1 MPPRAGSSRARPN
14 RGRPSFIPSTQF
26 LAGPSSSGTRS
37 DREESDDPLALSPL
51 KVTPTITRTRRSTW
65 SSNVRSSSPASAVGG
80 LPSSTQRVT
89 RGSKRRDREYAELEL
104 GEEDLVP
111 PSEDEEYEEWK
122 ESRKARTNRDKGKE
136 VDFGIDREAGVEK
149 REEDMVKG
157 LGRPKKPDKSLDHNR
172 TFESLLPSPSPPS
185 PTPSISSSI
194 TDTRSRETSPT
205 QPLSFSQQDDPFYTV
220 HEDERSTLDEDARA
234 RWEHDELEL
243 LRQVPRFQSLD
254 RPPEELAK
262 QIDEEKSR
270 FVIAQT
276 VSNLPLRYD
285 INKDGVE
292 AKTVDESSAIAPD
305 DNATPNEGSSDHS
318 TRSRTTTPHTIPML
332 PARDEGLETLLPD
345 DRVSDGPDSSVDQE
359 GSESMIEDGNL
370 HAEQSSQQSR
380 SSTPRTIPFMPNQDQ
395 AFETLLPAIGLN
407 HQDLPNPVHRPL
419 TPQTSMNLVD
429 HSTISTLRA
438 HSPTPISSA
447 RDSNL
452 ENPLTVD
459 EVLVSPSKQP
469 TPLRQSSPAKSL
481 SPIFAAVAELPDNPP
496 PSAIPHLPAPTPPP
510 ADPALAQFR
519 GARTFRTRTVLQLQP
534 YTKERQIYEAALRK
548 GGLKKGK
555 KAIAPSKEITQEDV
569 EEDEARVSESSEASA
584 EDDSPGRIV
593 IGNTPPPKK
602 PREPKKLVDADF
614 DEYFFEHGMA
624 ADENDPN
631 HIKDLQKIARRRLK
645 AEKEERKRLRADEK
659 EKREFARLMKEMRG
673 EKEDSDEQ
681 QADGGGQQNGKSRIP
696 LPRSAVRTIRTPAG
710 TKTYGNKGRTQRPAI
725 QGPLSDS
732 DEDAQPSTRPP
743 LISPSKS
750 QGNTPTASYRTAFSG
765 FNDGDMDVGYGQ
777 PQDDFYPAID
787 ATTSH
792 SPLERQNSF
801 VIDDLA
807 RSPRLPRP
815 SIGSESDSAS
825 SSASTVH
832 DRRQKI
838 ARRMMPAAMLRRLEA
853 EAAAKERRKAE
864 NKKKQQAAIESP
876 IRPGRAVVRRGGGQ
890 VDMNGLEGLFEED
903 DPEVV
908 SEQTPPLSHTRSISN
923 SSDQPILISDG
934 GTSSEAEEDNQAEQT
949 LARLHRG
956 DFESIVSGNR
966 WKAAAKAK
974 HQAQSRPKAR
984 SSHSR
989 RPALGFRK
997 RVRAPINENN
1007 RAMVQSRLD
1016 FPVMDQS
1023 PVSPLKKKRKRP
1035 FYQGKQQRPAIRLDD
1050 HVIFATADFEFD
1062 EEDDTP
1068 TRPSTKQKLQTIPR
1082 HFARTTSAS
1091 LQQNKSLDADMGKA
1105 RSWANFDK
1113 FPIDFEITPLP
1124 SGLHCSKNSIPGSGK
1139 LDSLV
1144 REIKGNRNEEMI
1156 DPCLDYGIELR
1167 QDMSATS
1174 IQAVAPLLFD
1184 AVHRQMVV
1192 IANEDDAEEL
1202 ELGCFRFL
1210 GRYIR
1215 HHHHDI
1221 DENVTLLKTEV
1232 EDAIGRL
1239 EGKLEDIDIGRAKQ
1253 GREALL
1259 NLRWALVELSCRLE
1273 IDNSSS
1279 GETDTSLLRK
1289 ASVKLFHHL
1298 LSLGFDKTI
1307 RPLKSIMRGDSD
1319 SAEIKDLT
1327 ITFWIC
1333 LIHVLTAWDERES
1346 RFSNDTFL
1354 TYLTQAFDS
1363 VFHLDQTGPIA
1374 AERVW
1379 FLVFGLC
1386 ALTQFDT
1393 DGRISSIFVTAPRWS
1408 LVRRAVGLIRVAF
1421 DEDAEKRAHLD
1432 QLQGRDRYIKVVM
1445 ARCVRLSAVWKWSFD
1460 RESFSVATRDLGIIF
1475 KDRQYRNLPTEPPVD
1490 YPEFIT
1496 RFDMSLTAAEDTK
1509 RETAFEL
1516 YLRLVCVAAS
1526 DIISAAQTLSEAQQ
1540 AEKDVQRLVMS
1551 IIPVSSVK
1559 FNRIFPPSPKD
1570 LGQLINRYSTMIASC
1585 YFSPS
1590 LLTYLLA
1597 NSKKWSAFDE
1607 ADFDS
1612 RQICIRGLMYL
1623 SVARRHHKQPLQPVV
1638 NRLAELMGILQNE
1651 LEILTGPSN
1660 QTLGVGP
1667 TKLEIERTMVLI
1679 VSCFRQ
1685 MIEHH
1690 SFDVEEQKKA
1700 VYPDPC
1706 LLHESWTV
1714 RIFDLEL
1721 AKDLKCGLEV
1731 IATIQSFLDTR
1742 AAALPKL
1749 AKRRREAK
1757 ESHNESFDEF
1767 GSLGIDFTDADVLAL
1782 GGDLGEEENEVEKQ
1796 DEEFARIIEEVISPK
1811 IYRLLSDML
1820 PPVPDDDARTEHDA
1834 DQQIFISKL
1843 TKCWSDCASVLVVEH
1858 QQLDWSTFISPFGR
1872 QSWARLGDERGRV
1885 QVGLHFMLNVAQLDP
1900 AAFSHHEEDFI
1911 ALLFQVIGTDKL
1923 TVEHKYLSAL
1933 LAMPG
1938 AYNHPLLAPLGGIES
1953 LEGELSRDGFMG
1965 VREVALRSIFSAL
1978 PDLLKSSKTL
1988 ASNKSFIY
1996 RCINLFVSSIV
2007 SYDKSINPN
2016 KVIHKQSYRA
2026 FTDTIIRDLRN
2037 IAGEYINSLSVP
2049 GLKHFNSGI

>member
-1 MPPRAGSSRARPN
+1 MPPRAGPSRPQSRPK
-14 RGRPSFIPSTQF
+14 GRPSFIPSTQF
-26 LAGPSSSGTRS
+26 QAGPSDSRARS
-37 DREESDDPLALSPL
+37 DREESEDPLALSPI
-51 KVTPTITRTRRSTW
+51 KVTPTITRTRRSTR
-65 SSNVRSSSPASAVGG
+65 SSNLRSSSPASVTGG
-80 LPSSTQRVT
+80 LSSSTQRVT
-89 RGSKRRDREYAELEL
+89 RGSKRRDREYEELEL

-122 ESRKARTNRDKGKE
+122 ESRRARTDEGEGKE
-136 VDFGIDREAGVEK
+136 VVLGIDREAGMEEE
-149 REEDMVKG
+149 EEDMAKG
-157 LGRPKKPDKSLDHNR
+157 LRRPKKPDKRLDHNR

-194 TDTRSRETSPT
+194 TDARSRETSPT

-220 HEDERSTLDEDARA
+220 YEDERLTLDEDARA
-234 RWEHDELEL
+234 RWEHDELDLSSE
-243 LRQVPRFQSLD
+243 VPRSESLD
-254 RPPEELAK
+254 RPLEEVAK
-262 QIDEEKSR
+262 QIDEGKYRS
-270 FVIAQT
+270 VISQA

-292 AKTVDESSAIAPD
+292 AETVDESSAIARN
-305 DNATPNEGSSDHS
+305 DNATPNEESSDHS
-318 TRSRTTTPHTIPML
+318 TRSRTTTPHTVPML
-332 PARDEGLETLLPD
+332 PTRDEGFETLLPD
-345 DRVSDGPDSSVDQE
+345 DRVIDESDSSVDQE
-359 GSESMIEDGNL
+359 GLASMVVDEDL
-370 HAEQSSQQSR
+370 PAKQSSQISR
-380 SSTPRTIPFMPNQDQ
+380 SSTPRTLPFMPDQDQ
-395 AFETLLPAIGLN
+395 AFETVLPAIGLD
-407 HQDLPNPVHRPL
+407 HEDLSIRAHRPP
-419 TPQTSMNLVD
+419 TPQTSTDLVD
-429 HSTISTLRA
+429 HSMISPLRA
-438 HSPTPISSA
+438 HSPTPRSSA
-447 RDSNL
+447 RDPND
-452 ENPLTVD
+452 ENPFTPD

-469 TPLRQSSPAKSL
+469 TLFRQSSPAKSL

-496 PSAIPHLPAPTPPP
+496 SSCIPHLPAPSPPP

-555 KAIAPSKEITQEDV
+555 KAIAPSKEITQEEA

-584 EDDSPGRIV
+584 EDESPERIV
-593 IGNTPPPKK
+593 IGNTPPLNK

-614 DEYFFEHGMA
+614 DEYFFEHGTA
-624 ADENDPN
+624 ADENDLD
-631 HIKDLQKIARRRLK
+631 HMKDLQKIARRRLK

-681 QADGGGQQNGKSRIP
+681 HEDGGGQQNGKSRIS
-696 LPRSAVRTIRTPAG
+696 LPRPAVRTIRTPAG
-710 TKTYGNKGRTQRPAI
+710 IKTYGNKGRTQRAAVQRPS
-725 QGPLSDS
+725 SDS

-765 FNDGDMDVGYGQ
+765 FNDADMDVGYGQ
-777 PQDDFYPAID
+777 PQDDSDPAID
-787 ATTSH
+787 AATSH

-801 VIDDLA
+801 FIDDLA
-807 RSPRLPRP
+807 RSPSRPRA
-815 SIGSESDSAS
+815 SFGSESDSAS

-853 EAAAKERRKAE
+853 EAAAREHRKAE
-864 NKKKQQAAIESP
+864 NKKKQQAATESP

-890 VDMNGLEGLFEED
+890 VNMNGLEGLFDEED
-903 DPEVV
+903 PDDIL
-908 SEQTPPLSHTRSISN
+908 EQTPTPSFSRYIPN
-923 SSDQPILISDG
+923 SSDQPIVISDG
-934 GTSSEAEEDNQAEQT
+934 GSSSEAEEDNQAEQT

-956 DFESIVSGNR
+956 DFESIVSGKR
-966 WKAAAKAK
+966 WKSAVKTN

-989 RPALGFRK
+989 RPALGLAK
-997 RVRAPINENN
+997 RVRAPISENN
-1007 RAMVQSRLD
+1007 RAMVQKRLD
-1016 FPVMDQS
+1016 FPVMDKS
-1023 PVSPLKKKRKRP
+1023 PVSSLKKKRKRS
-1035 FYQGKQQRPAIRLDD
+1035 FHQGKQQRPAIRLDD

-1068 TRPSTKQKLQTIPR
+1068 TRPSTKEKLQTIPR
-1082 HFARTTSAS
+1082 HFARTTSANLKQS
-1091 LQQNKSLDADMGKA
+1091 KSLDADMGKA

-1113 FPIDFEITPLP
+1113 FPIDFDITPLP
-1124 SGLHCSKNSIPGSGK
+1124 SGLHCIANSIPGSGK
-1139 LDSLV
+1139 LDRLV
-1144 REIKGNRNEEMI
+1144 REIRGNKDEEMI
-1156 DPCLDYGIELR
+1156 DSCLDYGIELR
-1167 QDMSATS
+1167 QDMSPSS

-1184 AVHRQMVV
+1184 AVHRRMVV
-1192 IANEDDAEEL
+1192 IANQDDAEEL
-1202 ELGCFRFL
+1202 ELECFRFL
-1210 GRYIR
+1210 GRYVR

-1221 DENVTLLKTEV
+1221 DENVTLLKTEI
-1232 EDAIGRL
+1232 EDAIGQL

-1279 GETDTSLLRK
+1279 TGEAHMSLLQR

-1298 LSLGFDKTI
+1298 LSHGFDKTI
-1307 RPLKSIMRGDSD
+1307 RPLKQIMRGESD

-1327 ITFWIC
+1327 VTLWIS
-1333 LIHVLTAWDERES
+1333 LIHVLIAWDERECRS
-1346 RFSNDTFL
+1346 SNDTFL

-1363 VFHLDQTGPIA
+1363 VFNLDQTGPIA

-1386 ALTQFDT
+1386 ALTQFDA
-1393 DGRISSIFVTAPRWS
+1393 DGRIISVFVTSPRWS
-1408 LVRRAVGLIRVAF
+1408 LVRRAVGLIKVAF

-1475 KDRQYRNLPTEPPVD
+1475 KDRQYRNLPTEPSVD

-1496 RFDMSLTAAEDTK
+1496 RFDMSLTAADDTK

-1597 NSKKWSAFDE
+1597 NSKKWSAFEE

-1685 MIEHH
+1685 MIKHH

-1742 AAALPKL
+1742 TAALPKL
-1749 AKRRREAK
+1749 AKQRREAK
-1757 ESHNESFDEF
+1757 ESHSESFDEF

-1782 GGDLGEEENEVEKQ
+1782 GGELGEEENEVEKQ

-1820 PPVPDDDARTEHDA
+1820 PPVPDDDARIEHDA
-1834 DQQIFISKL
+1834 DQQVFISKL

-1885 QVGLHFMLNVAQLDP
+1885 QVGLHFMLNVAQSDP

-1923 TVEHKYLSAL
+1923 TVEHHYLSAL

-1938 AYNHPLLAPLGGIES
+1938 AYNHPLLAPFGSIKS

-1978 PDLLKSSKTL
+1978 PDLLKSSKTP
-1988 ASNKSFIY
+1988 ASTKSFIY
-1996 RCINLFVSSIV
+1996 RCINLFVSSII
-2007 SYDKSINPN
+2007 SYDQSIKPN
-2016 KVIHKQSYRA
+2016 KVIHKESYRA
-2026 FTDTIIRDLRN
+2026 FTDTIIRDVRKF
-2037 IAGEYINSLSVP
+2037 AGEYINPLSVP
-2049 GLKHFNSGI
+2049 GLKHFDS